1 MHPLAEDYTKLTDNE
16 LLERVTKINKVLS
29 RAYNNSVLQQ
39 ALLIK
44 DGLVAEQMRRNQEM
58 LEKLN
63 KDRKLPDIIDI
74 S

>member
-1 MHPLAEDYTKLTDNE
+1 MHPLAEDYTTLTDNE

-29 RAYNNSVLQQ
+29 RTYNNSVLQQ
-39 ALLIK
+39 ALLIRE
-44 DGLVAEQMRRNQEM
+44 GLMAEQMRRNQEM

-63 KDRKLPDIIDI
+63 KDRKLPDVIDI

>member
-29 RAYNNSVLQQ
+29 RTYNNSVLQQ
-39 ALLIK
+39 ALLIRE
-44 DGLVAEQMRRNQEM
+44 GLMAEQMRRNQEM

-63 KDRKLPDIIDI
+63 KDRKLPDVIDI

>member
-39 ALLIK
+39 ALLIRE
-44 DGLVAEQMRRNQEM
+44 GLMAEQMRRNQEM

-63 KDRKLPDIIDI
+63 KDRKLPDVIDI